1 MVSLRGR
8 VKVKVMPMALNKRVY
23 AQLTPIAFDE
33 LQMIADS
40 EHLSVSGLVRK
51 VLLDYMSAYK
61 EPFLT
66 NNKEKKKQMGVP
78 NGSK

>member
-8 VKVKVMPMALNKRVY
+8 MKARVMLMALNKRVY

-61 EPFLT
+61 EPFL

>member
-1 MVSLRGR
+1 
-8 VKVKVMPMALNKRVY
+8 MALNKRVY

-66 NNKEKKKQMGVP
+66 SKEKKKQTGVP
-78 NGSK
+78 NGSKQ

>member
-1 MVSLRGR
+1 MVLLRGR
-8 VKVKVMPMALNKRVY
+8 MKARVMLMALNKRVY

-66 NNKEKKKQMGVP
+66 SKEKKKQKGV
-78 NGSK
+78 NHGSK

>member
-8 VKVKVMPMALNKRVY
+8 MKARVMLMALNKRVY

-66 NNKEKKKQMGVP
+66 SKEKKKSKGEQH
-78 NGSK
+78 GSK

>member
-1 MVSLRGR
+1 
-8 VKVKVMPMALNKRVY
+8 MALNKRVY
-23 AQLTPIAFDE
+23 AQLTPIAFNE
-33 LQMIADS
+33 LQLIADS

-61 EPFLT
+61 EPFLK
-66 NNKEKKKQMGVP
+66 NDKDKKKQNGVS

>member
-1 MVSLRGR
+1 MVLLRGR
-8 VKVKVMPMALNKRVY
+8 MKARVMPMALNKRVY

-66 NNKEKKKQMGVP
+66 NNGKKKQKGDQ

>member
-8 VKVKVMPMALNKRVY
+8 MKARVMPMALNKRVY

-66 NNKEKKKQMGVP
+66 SKEKKKQKGV
-78 NGSK
+78 NHGSK

>member
-1 MVSLRGR
+1 MVLLRGQM
-8 VKVKVMPMALNKRVY
+8 KVKVMLVALNKRVY

-66 NNKEKKKQMGVP
+66 SKEKKKQKGV
-78 NGSK
+78 NHGSK